1 MVALASQMA
10 DVSLPLVAV
19 LGLVVI
25 VGALLFGRRRG
36 DAAPGPRGA
45 AADGSPPADASVAAG
60 SVTQAKAAPAE
71 PTPSAAPAPPSPP
84 APSSPPYDPA
94 EALELCGGDP
104 EFLKTIFV
112 EVPKECRERMADIR
126 AAFTAGD
133 AAAQRAAAHR
143 MKGSLL
149 LIAARPAAELARGLE
164 HAGAAGQVGPEE
176 QVEALAR
183 ALEALY
189 AAIARA

>member
-60 SVTQAKAAPAE
+60 PATQAKAAPAE
-71 PTPSAAPAPPSPP
+71 PPASAAPAPPSPP
-84 APSSPPYDPA
+84 SYDPA

-133 AAAQRAAAHR
+133 AAAQKAAAHR